1 MIFQPQIIGKPLPAL
16 TNPGTAADL
25 LSGKQLIDANGNVLT
40 GTMANRGAQS
50 LVLEQGDS
58 YTIPAGY
65 HNGSGTISV
74 RKPIAL
80 IENFDSSVISD
91 PKNFSITIPSQ
102 YTIISD
108 DIRECMLSVT
118 FRGRGK
124 YSSYP
129 ETDISAGL
137 LPNEYEYN
145 HNVLA
150 GYISTASE
158 YGSYSGSYEMRVT
171 ISGNVLQFK
180 EITRYVTLIRIDYF
194 KVCLLVY
201 EN

>member
-1 MIFQPQIIGKPLPAL
+1 MIFQPQIIGKPLPTL

-80 IENFDSSVISD
+80 IEKFDSSVISD

-145 HNVLA
+145 HNVLT

-158 YGSYSGSYEMRVT
+158 YGSYSGSYQMRVT

-180 EITRYVTLIRIDYF
+180 EITMYVTLIRIDYF
-194 KVCLLVY
+194 MVCLLVY

>member
-1 MIFQPQIIGKPLPAL
+1 MIFQSQIIGKPLPTL

-80 IENFDSSVISD
+80 IETFDSSVISD

-129 ETDISAGL
+129 ETNISAGL

-145 HNVLA
+145 HNVLT
-150 GYISTASE
+150 GYISTAFE
-158 YGSYSGSYEMRVT
+158 YGSYGGSYEMKVT

-180 EITRYVTLIRIDYF
+180 EFTGDVTLIRIDYF

>member
-1 MIFQPQIIGKPLPAL
+1 M
-16 TNPGTAADL
+16 
-25 LSGKQLIDANGNVLT
+25 IDANGNVLT
-40 GTMANRGAQS
+40 GTMVNRGAQS

-80 IENFDSSVISD
+80 IEVFDSSVISD

-129 ETDISAGL
+129 ETNISAGL

-145 HNVLA
+145 HNVLT

-158 YGSYSGSYEMRVT
+158 YGPYSGSYGMRVT

-180 EITRYVTLIRIDYF
+180 EITMYVTLIRIDYF

>member
-1 MIFQPQIIGKPLPAL
+1 MIFQPQIIGKPLPTL

-40 GTMANRGAQS
+40 GTMVNRGAQS

-80 IENFDSSVISD
+80 IFDSSVISD

-129 ETDISAGL
+129 
-137 LPNEYEYN
+137 
-145 HNVLA
+145 
-150 GYISTASE
+150 
-158 YGSYSGSYEMRVT
+158 
-171 ISGNVLQFK
+171 
-180 EITRYVTLIRIDYF
+180 
-194 KVCLLVY
+194 
-201 EN
+201 